1 MGRVVSSCC
10 LVVVLLAPVA
20 RGEARSER
28 DRAVEPPPPPLPRH
42 RSPRRSL
49 LVGVRAGWLLTEGH
63 LWARGLPYA
72 NGQYCCRYEGEP
84 WSRVSH
90 PGPKLE
96 LNLGARF
103 ERFYQLFGIWEHAF
117 LPGGDGSS
125 ALPEPHDTHTNFY
138 GLGLRV
144 NSDPD
149 DVGLL
154 LELALGYRDL
164 HAQLGDGR
172 ELDSNL
178 AFNARIGFG
187 VGVRI
192 NHWLTLSPL
201 LTFGGGS
208 FSELIVSEPD
218 GSKTDQISEFNVRA
232 NHTPIAFEIG
242 GVFDVLSSR

>member
-1 MGRVVSSCC
+1 MLASGGMGRVVSSCC
-10 LVVVLLAPVA
+10 LAVLLLAPVA
-20 RGEARSER
+20 WAEPNAEPDG
-28 DRAVEPPPPPLPRH
+28 VQEPPPPPLPRH

-49 LVGVRAGWLLTEGH
+49 LVG
-63 LWARGLPYA
+63 
-72 NGQYCCRYEGEP
+72 YEGEP
-84 WSRVSH
+84 WSRISH

-96 LNLGARF
+96 FNLGARF
-103 ERFYQLFGIWEHAF
+103 ERFYQLYGIWEHGF
-117 LPGGDGSS
+117 LPGGDGSAS
-125 ALPEPHDTHTNFY
+125 LPEPHDTHTNFY

-149 DVGLL
+149 DVGLV

-164 HAQLGDGR
+164 HARLGDGR
-172 ELDSNL
+172 ELNSNL

-192 NHWLTLSPL
+192 NQWLTLSPL

-208 FSELIVSEPD
+208 FSDVIVYESD
-218 GSKTDQISEFNVRA
+218 GTKTDRISEFNVRA